1 MAKKPNTPAP
11 KKRGL
16 TKTERITRLKYRASD
31 LENNARGLIAD
42 GSHQGVWMFLQ
53 AAELAQKIID
63 LKPSEDDERLYVVSP
78 MLYITNAIQGIDD
91 LLKKDPAY
99 IRKNFDAMLPL
110 LLAVEKAAPQAYG
123 EWAMWQVVAN
133 ITVSQ
138 EPVKK
143 AEQTN
148 TLLKFLWETL
158 EPRLYATMIDAR
170 NAQQGARAKHVESL
184 WEYACL
190 RMYEMS
196 EGTAKSQIKRRLRDE
211 EGKPHKDEAV
221 IKALTDMLEKHFPA
235 NTDARRKERE
245 AATLASNDA
254 ERIENFRAAQRA
266 LTQAGPDQEQAL
278 QHAPTRPTHLTA
290 GTAEAKGVLENKQK
304 RVALLKLYTPNSKPN

>member
-1 MAKKPNTPAP
+1 MAKNPAAP
-11 KKRGL
+11 AKKKRGL
-16 TKTERITRLKYRASD
+16 TKTERILRLKARAND
-31 LENNARGLIAD
+31 LETNARGLIAD
-42 GSHQGVWMFLQ
+42 GSHEGVQMFLQ
-53 AAELAQKIID
+53 AADLAQKIID
-63 LKPSEDDERLYVVSP
+63 LKPSEEDEHLYVVQP
-78 MLYITNAIQGIDD
+78 MLYVTNAVQGIDD
-91 LLKKDPAY
+91 LLKRDPAY

-110 LLAVEKAAPQAYG
+110 LLAVEKADPQIYG

-158 EPRLYATMIDAR
+158 EPRLYSTMVEAR

-196 EGTAKSQIKRRLRDE
+196 EGTAKSQLKRRLRDE
-211 EGKPHKDEAV
+211 QGKPHKDEAV

-235 NTDARRKERE
+235 NTEARRKERE
-245 AATLASNDA
+245 AATLASSDA

-266 LTQAGPDQEQAL
+266 LTQAGPEQERAI
-278 QHAPTRPTHLTA
+278 QHTPTRPAHLTA
-290 GTAEAKGVLENKQK
+290 GTPEAKGVLNDPARMIKI
-304 RVALLKLYTPNSKPN
+304 LKHYTPSGSRH